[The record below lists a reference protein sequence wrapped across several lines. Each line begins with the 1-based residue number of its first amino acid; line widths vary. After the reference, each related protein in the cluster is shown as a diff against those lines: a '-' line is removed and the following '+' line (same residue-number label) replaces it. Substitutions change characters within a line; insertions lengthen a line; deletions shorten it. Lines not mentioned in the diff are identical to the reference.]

1 MARTDDT
8 DHEDMSAD
16 ERIVQEAKD
25 RFKRCQDWESDFR
38 RLYLMDVKFA
48 NADSDNGWAWP
59 DDLRKD
65 REKNKR
71 PALTINKVAQYVK
84 LITNNARQN
93 KPSINI
99 RPMGQEA
106 SYEAAQIL
114 EGLMRHIEYIS
125 MAQNIYDDA
134 TESQVEGGVG
144 YWRVIQKYTDDDSF
158 DQEILIAPVRDH
170 LSVYLDCDI
179 KQKDASDAR
188 YGFIFD
194 DLTEKE
200 FERQYPDVDMDD
212 VSGTGTGLSENDDWV
227 RDGTVRIAEYYR
239 ILETDDKLIHM
250 EDENGEVAEFKQ
262 SSIPVKYQKRF
273 EELGENV
280 KKRDITNK
288 QLEWYKIAGS
298 KIIDRRKL
306 KGRYIPIIRVVGQE
320 RIIEGRLERK
330 GHVRTLKDP
339 QRMYNYNSSAQ
350 VESAAL
356 ATKTKWIVPTD
367 AIAGNEVA
375 WNNANTSNAAV
386 LTYKHMDEN
395 GQPMPPP
402 QRIDPAEAVPAYL
415 EGMKIAA
422 AEMEMASGQVAT
434 QQQNP
439 ALERT
444 PRAID
449 AREQKGETAT
459 YHFIDNLAI
468 AIRYT
473 GRVILDLIPH
483 IYDTPRVVQIMGED
497 GNQTNVKIDPNAKS
511 AYEEQKLEQDVTNV
525 LFNPKI
531 GKYEVESDIGPAY
544 ASQRQEAWNAFSQ
557 LLSTDATLLN
567 IIGDLAFLAADFP
580 MADKIAERIK
590 RNIEANAPWLLQDTP
605 GPVIK
610 QLQQQ
615 VDTLSKQLGDA
626 LQDLAEKTLKLKGK
640 DEMRDIDVF
649 DAQTRRLVGEGNTI
663 KDLASTPGLEA
674 AIVGLIRENIQQ
686 MLGDR
691 SIEEVEAA
699 TRPLLNQA
707 AESDSE
713 AA

>member
-8 DHEDMSAD
+8 DREDMSGD

-194 DLTEKE
+194 DLPEKE
-200 FERQYPDVDMDD
+200 FVRQYPDVDIDE

-227 RDGTVRIAEYYR
+227 RDGTIRIAEYYR

-262 SSIPVKYQKRF
+262 SSIPTKYQKRF

-280 KKRDITNK
+280 KKRDITKK

-386 LTYKHMDEN
+386 LTYKHMDED

-422 AEMEMASGQVAT
+422 AEMEMA
-434 QQQNP
+434 
-439 ALERT
+439 
-444 PRAID
+444 
-449 AREQKGETAT
+449 
-459 YHFIDNLAI
+459 
-468 AIRYT
+468 
-473 GRVILDLIPH
+473 
-483 IYDTPRVVQIMGED
+483 
-497 GNQTNVKIDPNAKS
+497 
-511 AYEEQKLEQDVTNV
+511 
-525 LFNPKI
+525 
-531 GKYEVESDIGPAY
+531 
-544 ASQRQEAWNAFSQ
+544 
-557 LLSTDATLLN
+557 
-567 IIGDLAFLAADFP
+567 
-580 MADKIAERIK
+580 
-590 RNIEANAPWLLQDTP
+590 
-605 GPVIK
+605 
-610 QLQQQ
+610 
-615 VDTLSKQLGDA
+615 
-626 LQDLAEKTLKLKGK
+626 
-640 DEMRDIDVF
+640 
-649 DAQTRRLVGEGNTI
+649 
-663 KDLASTPGLEA
+663 
-674 AIVGLIRENIQQ
+674 
-686 MLGDR
+686 
-691 SIEEVEAA
+691 
-699 TRPLLNQA
+699 
-707 AESDSE
+707 
-713 AA
+713 